1 MHEHHSNPPNK
12 EVNRMTNKQLIAF
25 LESIRIIVENAQ
37 SIDEIKSALGR
48 IQSTLEGKSK

>member
-1 MHEHHSNPPNK
+1 MHKHNNPPNK
-12 EVNRMTNKQLIAF
+12 EVFPMSNKQLIAF
-25 LESIRIIVENAQ
+25 LESIRIIVENAR